1 MPPAAHNSATLL
13 IEPLGK
19 WSLPNLAEF
28 WARRE
33 LLYFLVWRDIRV
45 RYSQA
50 ALGIA
55 WAILNPLLLAG
66 AFTVFFGTLFS
77 VPTEG
82 VPRPAF
88 IFAGILM
95 WRFFA
100 QALTRASNGL
110 RKERNLLAKLYF
122 PRLIIPVSS
131 VVTEWVDLALGL
143 IALLIMVT
151 AFGLPIRTT
160 FLLLP
165 GFALLAGFVALSVG
179 VWFAPLAMQYD
190 DFQHILPLLTQVWF
204 WASAIFYPVSVI
216 PDQWRAIYRL
226 NPMVGIIEGVRWSL
240 FESSPPPD
248 VVTLAISL
256 TFFGVLLVA
265 GVVRFN
271 RAQWAFD
278 ESF

>member
-1 MPPAAHNSATLL
+1 L

-28 WARRE
+28 WGRRE

-50 ALGIA
+50 VLGIA
-55 WAILNPLLLAG
+55 WAVLNPLLLAG
-66 AFTVFFGTLFS
+66 AFTVFFGVLFS

-82 VPRPAF
+82 VPRAAF
-88 IFAGILM
+88 IFAGMLT
-95 WRFFA
+95 WRFFG
-100 QALTRASNGL
+100 QALSRASNCL
-110 RKERNLLAKLYF
+110 RKEKNLLAKLYF
-122 PRLIIPVSS
+122 PRLIVPVSS
-131 VVTEWVDLALGL
+131 VLTELVDFAIGL
-143 IALLIMVT
+143 IALLIMV
-151 AFGLPIRTT
+151 AALGLPARAT

-165 GFALLAGFVALSVG
+165 GFALLAGFIALSVG
-179 VWFAPLAMQYD
+179 IWFAPLAMKYD

-271 RAQWAFD
+271 RVQWAFD